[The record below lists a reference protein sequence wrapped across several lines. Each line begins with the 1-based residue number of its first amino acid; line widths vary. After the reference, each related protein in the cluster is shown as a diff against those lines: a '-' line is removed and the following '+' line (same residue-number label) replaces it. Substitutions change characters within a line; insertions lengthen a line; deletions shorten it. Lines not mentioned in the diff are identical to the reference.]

1 MEGTQ
6 VWSLV
11 QEDPTGSEQLSPQ
24 GTTRES
30 VCRQD
35 PTGRNED
42 LMQPKKERK
51 CTGFLCLWKLK
62 KKNYFL
68 GQKEI
73 HDKSGAFTNLEK
85 RNTSPVK

>member
-30 VCRQD
+30 VYRQD
-35 PTGRNED
+35 PTGRNKD
-42 LMQPKKERK
+42 LMQPKKARK

-62 KKNYFL
+62 KKKIIY
-68 GQKEI
+68 
-73 HDKSGAFTNLEK
+73 
-85 RNTSPVK
+85 